1 MYKMN
6 AIFRYV
12 TDLLPSFTQPLLYP
26 PKISYGLFHL
36 SKKRHEPN
44 HIFLYINIYFL
55 CDCIYLYIHHV
66 SLFVNIFLFLEDYF
80 LYFNILLEFLPDYGM
95 IN

>member
-1 MYKMN
+1 MN

-55 CDCIYLYIHHV
+55 CDWYIFIYTSCVVICQYIFV
-66 SLFVNIFLFLEDYF
+66 LGGLFS
-80 LYFNILLEFLPDYGM
+80 IL
-95 IN
+95 

>member
-1 MYKMN
+1 MN

-36 SKKRHEPN
+36 SKKDMNPITSFYIL
-44 HIFLYINIYFL
+44 IFTFYVIG
-55 CDCIYLYIHHV
+55 IYLYIHHV
-66 SLFVNIFLFLEDYF
+66 SLFVNIFLFWEDYF